1 MSDDVREI
9 EMRVE
14 GVSDAGGIGPVESAI
29 RTLDPEA
36 TIRFDP
42 ATGIIHALTRRD
54 TLEVVAA
61 LSSAGL
67 EAKAMTL

>member
-1 MSDDVREI
+1 MDSDIREI

-14 GVSDAGGIGPVESAI
+14 GVSTPEGVGPVERAI
-29 RTLDPEA
+29 RALDPDA
-36 TIRFDP
+36 TVRLDP
-42 ATGIIHALTRRD
+42 ATGILHAITSRD

-61 LSSAGL
+61 LGKAGL

>member
-14 GVSDAGGIGPVESAI
+14 GVSAPDGLRPVEAAI
-29 RTLDPEA
+29 RELDPSA
-36 TIRFDP
+36 TVRLDP
-42 ATGIIHALTRRD
+42 ATGIIHAMTRRD

-61 LSSAGL
+61 LSKAGL

>member
-14 GVSDAGGIGPVESAI
+14 GVFTPEDLGPVEAAI
-29 RTLDPEA
+29 RKLDPGA
-36 TIRFDP
+36 TVRLDP
-42 ATGIIHALTRRD
+42 ATGIIHAMTSRD

-61 LSSAGL
+61 LTDAGI
-67 EAKAMTL
+67 ETSAMTL

>member
-14 GVSDAGGIGPVESAI
+14 GVSAPDAVGPVASAI
-29 RTLDPEA
+29 RALDPQA
-36 TIRFDP
+36 TVRLDP
-42 ATGIIHALTRRD
+42 ATGIVHAMTRRD

-61 LSSAGL
+61 LAKAGF
-67 EAKAMTL
+67 EARAMTL

>member
-14 GVSDAGGIGPVESAI
+14 GVSEPDQLGPVERAI
-29 RTLDPEA
+29 REIDSQA
-36 TIRFDP
+36 TVRLDP
-42 ATGIIHALTRRD
+42 ATGILHAMTRRD

-61 LSSAGL
+61 LAKAGF

>member
-14 GVSDAGGIGPVESAI
+14 GVSAPDAVGPVASAI
-29 RTLDPEA
+29 RALDPHA
-36 TIRFDP
+36 TVRLDP
-42 ATGIIHALTRRD
+42 ATGIVHALTGRD

-61 LSSAGL
+61 LAKAGF
-67 EAKAMTL
+67 EARAMTL

>member
-1 MSDDVREI
+1 MSDEQREI

-14 GVSDAGGIGPVESAI
+14 GVSRPEDLGRVEAAI
-29 RTLDPEA
+29 RSCDPGATVRLDPE
-36 TIRFDP
+36 
-42 ATGIIHALTRRD
+42 TGIIHAASRRD

-61 LSSAGL
+61 LSKAGL